1 MHDDEL
7 RERLAD
13 WVRPVA
19 GVPVPDIRVLER
31 RARRRRIARAAAAA
45 AITAAVAAVATAA
58 VVLIATSLP
67 VAGRPA
73 ASRSASPSGHQS
85 RFLAGLL
92 PAADA
97 GPAAAPYIVTIVS
110 QVSPAPAIVLAAFT
124 GREIAVVNS
133 PVAGNGFQ
141 GVAAAGDD
149 RTFVLAAQDSASAS
163 VQFYELRLAPDGTK
177 ESLTRLLGL
186 PDSSVPPFA
195 ISPDGSRLAYATSDG
210 ITVVSLATGTSR
222 SWTADGNAAAGSAR
236 ELSWAGDKMLAIN
249 WTSVAANS
257 RQAGIR
263 LLDTSAQGSDLLAS
277 RRIIP
282 VPVQT
287 ASGAFSALSG
297 MLITPDGSKVFV
309 TAVSGLPDHPSAE
322 VVEFSAR
329 TGQALAV
336 VTPRADESGMGTS
349 CLPLWTDPSGE
360 QLTAECDSTGT
371 IKNGTFT
378 AARLHVPAVN
388 FSAPG
393 YTFIA
398 W

>member
-19 GVPVPDIRVLER
+19 DLPVPDIRVLER

-45 AITAAVAAVATAA
+45 TITAVVAAAA
-58 VVLIATSLP
+58 VVIIATSLP
-67 VAGRPA
+67 VTGRPA
-73 ASRSASPSGHQS
+73 ASRPAPPSGHQS
-85 RFLAGLL
+85 RFLAGPL
-92 PAADA
+92 PTANA
-97 GPAAAPYIVTIVS
+97 GPATAPYIVTIAS
-110 QVSPAPAIVLAAFT
+110 QVSPAPAIVLTAFT
-124 GREIAVVNS
+124 GRERAVVNS
-133 PVAGNGFQ
+133 PLTGNGFQ

-163 VQFYELRLAPDGTK
+163 VQFYELRLAPDGAQ
-177 ESLTRLLGL
+177 EALTRLLGV
-186 PDSSVPPFA
+186 PVSSVPPFA
-195 ISPDGSRLAYATSDG
+195 ISPDGSRLAYATADG
-210 ITVVSLATGTSR
+210 ITVVSLATGQSR
-222 SWTADGNAAAGSAR
+222 SWTADGNTAVGSAR
-236 ELSWAGDKMLAIN
+236 ELSWAGDTTLAIN

-257 RQAGIR
+257 RQTGIR
-263 LLDTSAQGSDLLAS
+263 LLDTSARGSDLLAS

-282 VPVQT
+282 VPDQT
-287 ASGAFSALSG
+287 AFGAFSALSG
-297 MLITPDGSKVFV
+297 LLITPDGSTVFA
-309 TAVSGLPDHPSAE
+309 TAVSGLPDQPRAE

-329 TGQALAV
+329 TGRALAV

-360 QLTAECDSTGT
+360 QLTAECHETGT

-378 AARLHVPAVN
+378 ATRLYVPALN

-393 YTFIA
+393 YTFVA

>member
-7 RERLAD
+7 RARLAD

-19 GVPVPDIRVLER
+19 GLPVPDIRVLER
-31 RARRRRIARAAAAA
+31 RARRRRITRAATAAT
-45 AITAAVAAVATAA
+45 ITAAVAAVATAA
-58 VVLIATSLP
+58 VVIIATSLP
-67 VAGRPA
+67 APGRPS

-85 RFLAGLL
+85 RFLAGPL
-92 PAADA
+92 PAVDA

-110 QVSPAPAIVLAAFT
+110 QVSPAPAVVLTGFT

-186 PDSSVPPFA
+186 PGSSVPPFA

-210 ITVVSLATGTSR
+210 ITVVSLATGQSR

-249 WTSVAANS
+249 WTSVAVNS

-277 RRIIP
+277 RRLIP
-282 VPVQT
+282 VPDQS
-287 ASGAFSALSG
+287 AFGAFSALSG
-297 MLITPDGSKVFV
+297 LLITPDGSKVFA

-360 QLTAECDSTGT
+360 QLTAECDGTGT

-378 AARLHVPAVN
+378 ATRLHVPAVN
-388 FSAPG
+388 FSTPG

>member
-19 GVPVPDIRVLER
+19 GLPVPDIRVLER
-31 RARRRRIARAAAAA
+31 WARRRRIARAVAAA
-45 AITAAVAAVATAA
+45 AITAVVAAAA
-58 VVLIATSLP
+58 VVIIATSLP
-67 VAGRPA
+67 VTGRPA

-85 RFLAGLL
+85 RFLAGPL
-92 PAADA
+92 PTAGA
-97 GPAAAPYIVTIVS
+97 GPAAAPYIVTIAS
-110 QVSPAPAIVLAAFT
+110 QVSPAPAIVLTAFT
-124 GREIAVVNS
+124 GRELAVVNS
-133 PVAGNGFQ
+133 PAGGNGFQ

-163 VQFYELRLAPDGTK
+163 VQFYELRLAPDGAQ

-186 PDSSVPPFA
+186 PVSSVPPFA
-195 ISPDGSRLAYATSDG
+195 ITPDGSRLAYATSDG
-210 ITVVSLATGTSR
+210 ITVVSLATGNSR
-222 SWTADGNAAAGSAR
+222 SWTAAGNTAAGSAR
-236 ELSWAGDKMLAIN
+236 ELSWAGDTMLAIN
-249 WTSVAANS
+249 WTSVAVNS

-282 VPVQT
+282 VPDQT
-287 ASGAFSALSG
+287 AFGAFSALSG
-297 MLITPDGSKVFV
+297 LLITPDGSKVFA
-309 TAVSGLPDHPSAE
+309 TAVSGLPEHPRAE

-329 TGQALAV
+329 TGQGMAV
-336 VTPRADESGMGTS
+336 VTTRADESGMGTS
-349 CLPLWTDPSGE
+349 CLPLWTDPSGD

-378 AARLHVPAVN
+378 ATRLHVPAVN
-388 FSAPG
+388 FSTPG

>member
-19 GVPVPDIRVLER
+19 GLPVPDIQVLER

-45 AITAAVAAVATAA
+45 TITAAVAAVATGA

-67 VAGRPA
+67 VAVPPA

-85 RFLAGLL
+85 RFLAGPL
-92 PAADA
+92 PTADA
-97 GPAAAPYIVTIVS
+97 GPAAAPYIVTIAS
-110 QVSPAPAIVLAAFT
+110 QVSPAPAIVLTAFT

-149 RTFVLAAQDSASAS
+149 RTFVLAAQDSAAAS
-163 VQFYELRLAPDGTK
+163 VQFYELRLAPDGSQ

-186 PDSSVPPFA
+186 PVSSVPPFA

-210 ITVVSLATGTSR
+210 VTVVSLATGKSR
-222 SWTADGNAAAGSAR
+222 SWTADGNTAAGSVR

-249 WTSVAANS
+249 WTGVAANS

-282 VPVQT
+282 VPERT

-297 MLITPDGSKVFV
+297 LLITPDGSKVFA

-329 TGQALAV
+329 TGRALAV

-388 FSAPG
+388 FSTPG